1 MEPVDEDDEGA
12 SDVQRVCAMVA
23 AATRGLIA
31 AAAVTVW

>member
-23 AATRGLIA
+23 AATRRLTA
-31 AAAVTVW
+31 ATTVTVW